1 MLKKFIQFISAKPQ
15 QGVNVPDF
23 FSDLEKNFEAEAEAK
38 QEAKRV
44 AQILS
49 AKRSL
54 ITNLILS
61 AFLFIAHAVIVMLP
75 PSERLFFSILI
86 FKSVKGVLPILTA
99 IANFGTIRFVFGQYL
114 NYCFERFL

>member
-1 MLKKFIQFISAKPQ
+1 MLKKFIQLISAKPQ
-15 QGVNVPDF
+15 QGENVPDF

-38 QEAKRV
+38 QETKRV

-61 AFLFIAHAVIVMLP
+61 AFLFIAHAVIVM
-75 PSERLFFSILI
+75 SERLFFSILI